1 MTKRDPFLVSF
12 ATSATICDEK
22 TYQMNFSC
30 RLYRSPQFFQNFQ
43 PNANFCNHNNCQN
56 AQVSTGNPAS
66 AASGGVPNQ
75 FGFFN
80 WLPLQASA
88 QASAQAPD
96 VYQNVQPQNT
106 PQIVMPNFV
115 SQFIQPSTFLPAP
128 IQPQPLQPQVISS
141 TPSTLNQT
149 KARITDDDDDV
160 ENRR

>member
-80 WLPLQASA
+80 WLPLQAST

-115 SQFIQPSTFLPAP
+115 SQCYESFL
-128 IQPQPLQPQVISS
+128 IGEIG
-141 TPSTLNQT
+141 
-149 KARITDDDDDV
+149 KK
-160 ENRR
+160 